1 MPEFGD
7 GEDLRGGAKRN
18 GQGRGQVKRRVERL
32 RRGGWKESAMA
43 QGCVTWTFEA
53 VRGRSVSDDPLP
65 MLVSFR
71 TRLSATFTTRPS
83 PRLLPSVWLSGTIRH
98 QAFRPSL
105 WARTLVLKDPHGD
118 TKSSIHATIQED
130 PRCHMVWSIR
140 DRSHTMRL

>member
-32 RRGGWKESAMA
+32 RRGGWKESARA

-83 PRLLPSVWLSGTIRH
+83 PRLLPSVWLSGTIHH
-98 QAFRPSL
+98 QAFRPS
-105 WARTLVLKDPHGD
+105 WAGLECSTALRVIQNQVYMLRYRRTQNVIWYGQFVIDIL
-118 TKSSIHATIQED
+118 
-130 PRCHMVWSIR
+130 
-140 DRSHTMRL
+140 